1 MHQKSLFLFH
11 RDLRLVDNTGLNTAL
26 TQSKSVLPAFIFD
39 SRQIEKNP
47 YGGSASVGC
56 MVRALND
63 LDQELRQ
70 KKSGLSIGYGVT
82 HEVLKKWITDNE
94 IDVVFSNR
102 DYTPFAQHRDDQIAQ
117 VCVELGIP
125 FTVSEDALLSPVGSV
140 LKVDKKPYTVYT
152 PFFNNASQHRVDTPN
167 TESFASLSNELVSE
181 ITIDQICTRYH
192 LIPSAESVFGGR
204 TQAVRVL
211 AHLDRFAQYEKER
224 NIPANDE
231 GTTHLSIHHK
241 FGTISPRETYYAV
254 VKTLGKTHSLIK
266 ELYWR
271 DFFTHIAHYFPHV
284 FGGSFKPEYDQLEW
298 EGDGPLFRA
307 WCDGQTG
314 FPIVDAGMRQ
324 LNETGYMH
332 NRVRMIVASFL
343 TKDLRVDWRLGER
356 YFAQRL
362 ADYDPA
368 VNNGNWQ
375 WAASTGCDAQ
385 PYFRIFNP
393 WTQQKTYDPDCL
405 YIKKWVPEL
414 QDVSVKEIHGLE
426 KGGLFT
432 ISGYPRPIV
441 DHDVER
447 KKTLQWFQSVLKQ
460 KNRY

>member
-1 MHQKSLFLFH
+1 MKKTYQKSLFLFH
-11 RDLRLVDNTGLNTAL
+11 RDLRLVDNTGLNLAL
-26 TQSKSVLPAFIFD
+26 TQSESVFPAFIFD

-47 YGGSASVGC
+47 YGGLVSVGC

-63 LDQELRQ
+63 LDQELMH

-82 HEVLKKWITDNE
+82 HEVLKKWIKDNA

-117 VCVELGIP
+117 VCAELGVSFI
-125 FTVSEDALLSPVGSV
+125 VSEDALLSPVGSV
-140 LKVDKKPYTVYT
+140 LKSDKKPYTIYT
-152 PFFNNASQHRVDTPN
+152 PFFNNASQHHVDTPN
-167 TESFASLSNELVSE
+167 TESFVSLSNESLSE
-181 ITIDQICTRYH
+181 ITIEQVCKKHH
-192 LIPSAESVFGGR
+192 LVPSPDSLFGGR
-204 TQAVRVL
+204 TQGLKVL
-211 AHLDRFAQYEKER
+211 SSLSQFTQYDKER
-224 NIPANDE
+224 NIPAHDE

-241 FGTISPRETYYAV
+241 FGTISPRETYHAV
-254 VKTLGKTHSLIK
+254 VKSLGKTHTLIR

-284 FGGSFKPEYDQLEW
+284 FGESFKPEYDQLEW
-298 EGDGPLFRA
+298 EGDGSLFRA

-356 YFAQRL
+356 YFAQHL

-414 QDVSVKEIHGLE
+414 ATVSAKEIHALE

-432 ISGYPRPIV
+432 ISGYPKPIV

-447 KKTLQWFQSVLKQ
+447 KKTLLWFRDGLKT
-460 KNRY
+460 

>member
-1 MHQKSLFLFH
+1 M
-11 RDLRLVDNTGLNTAL
+11 
-26 TQSKSVLPAFIFD
+26 
-39 SRQIEKNP
+39 
-47 YGGSASVGC
+47 
-56 MVRALND
+56 
-63 LDQELRQ
+63 
-70 KKSGLSIGYGVT
+70 
-82 HEVLKKWITDNE
+82 
-94 IDVVFSNR
+94 
-102 DYTPFAQHRDDQIAQ
+102 
-117 VCVELGIP
+117 
-125 FTVSEDALLSPVGSV
+125 
-140 LKVDKKPYTVYT
+140 YT
-152 PFFNNASQHRVDTPN
+152 PFFNNASQQLVNKPK
-167 TESFASLSNELVSE
+167 TESYASLSSTSVSATTIEQVCKKHHLVASP
-181 ITIDQICTRYH
+181 D
-192 LIPSAESVFGGR
+192 SFFGGR
-204 TQAVRVL
+204 KQGLKVLSSLSQFTQY
-211 AHLDRFAQYEKER
+211 DKER
-224 NIPANDE
+224 NIPANDD

-241 FGTISPRETYYAV
+241 FGTISPRETYHAV
-254 VKTLGKTHSLIK
+254 VQKLGKTHTLIR

-284 FGGSFKPEYDQLEW
+284 FGSSFKPAYDQLEW
-298 EGDGPLFRA
+298 EEGGSLFRA

-356 YFAQRL
+356 YFAQHL

-405 YIKKWVPEL
+405 YIKKWIPEL
-414 QDVSVKEIHGLE
+414 VGNSAKEIHALE
-426 KGGLFT
+426 KSDKST

-447 KKTLQWFQSVLKQ
+447 KKTLTWFRTGLKT
-460 KNRY
+460 

>member
-1 MHQKSLFLFH
+1 MTKTYQKSLFLFH
-11 RDLRLVDNTGLNTAL
+11 RDLRLVDNTGLNKAL
-26 TQSKSVLPAFIFD
+26 AQSEQVVPAFIFD

-47 YGGSASVGC
+47 YAGSASIGC
-56 MVRALND
+56 IVRALND
-63 LDQELRQ
+63 LDQELQHQ
-70 KKSGLSIGYGVT
+70 KSCFSIGYGLT
-82 HEVLKKWITDNE
+82 HEVLKDWIKNHA
-94 IDVVFSNR
+94 IDVIFSNR
-102 DYTPFAQHRDDQIAQ
+102 DYTPFAQHRDVQIAQ
-117 VCVELGIP
+117 LCTELGIP
-125 FTVSEDALLSPVGSV
+125 FVVCEDALLSSVGSV
-140 LKVDKKPYTVYT
+140 LKTDKKPYTMYT
-152 PFFNNASQHRVDTPN
+152 PFFNNASQQLVNRPK
-167 TESFASLSNELVSE
+167 TESFASLSKESLSK
-181 ITIDQICTRYH
+181 ITVEQICKEHH
-192 LIPSAESVFGGR
+192 LVPSLDSLFGGR
-204 TQAVRVL
+204 KQGLKVL
-211 AHLDRFAQYEKER
+211 SSMGQFAQYDKER
-224 NIPANDE
+224 NIPANDD

-241 FGTISPRETYYAV
+241 FGTISPRETYHAV
-254 VKTLGKTHSLIK
+254 VRKLGKTHTLIK

-271 DFFTHIAHYFPHV
+271 DFFTHIAYYFPRV
-284 FGGSFKPEYDQLEW
+284 FGESFRPAYDQLEW

-343 TKDLRVDWRLGER
+343 TKDLRVDWRLGEK
-356 YFAQRL
+356 YFVQHL

-393 WTQQKTYDPDCL
+393 WIQQKTYDPDCL

-414 QDVSVKEIHGLE
+414 AGISAKDIHALE

-432 ISGYPRPIV
+432 VSGYPRPIV
-441 DHDVER
+441 DHVVER
-447 KKTLQWFQSVLKQ
+447 KKTLTWFRTGLKT
-460 KNRY
+460 